1 MNTSNGQR
9 ERPIYMDHHAT
20 TPTDERVVEAMKPY
34 FTEVFGNPSS
44 TDHTYGAEANQA
56 VQQAR
61 KQIAAAINADAT
73 EIVFTSG
80 ATEANNLAID
90 GVVEHYAE
98 RGDHVITCV
107 TEHKAVLDPCKDLRE
122 AGYDVTFLP
131 VNSQGMIDLDD
142 LRGAIRPDTVLISL
156 MAANNEIGLLHPL
169 TEIGQIAKEHDVL
182 FHTDATQAL
191 SYVPLDVDEM
201 NIDLMSL
208 SGHKVYGPK
217 GIGCLYVSGISPT
230 VRLKEQIRG
239 GGQEKGRRSGTLN
252 VPAIVGFGKAVEI
265 AIEEQ
270 AEEAERVRELRDKF
284 WKRLQAEI
292 DGIKLNGHPE
302 QRLPNNLNVAIP
314 NIEAQALIVQLK
326 KRVALSRGSACTN
339 GSVEASHVISAL
351 ENNSESV
358 FSSLRLGLGRSN
370 TLSDV
375 DNASKT
381 ISKVVKTLRRVT
393 V

>member
-1 MNTSNGQR
+1 MSQSNGQQ
-9 ERPIYMDHHAT
+9 EPIYMDHHAT
-20 TPTDERVVEAMKPY
+20 TPTDERVVEAMQPY

-44 TDHTYGAEANQA
+44 TDHTYGAEAGQA
-56 VQQAR
+56 VQRAR
-61 KQIAAAINADAT
+61 SQIAEAINADGS

-90 GVVEHYAE
+90 GMVEHYAE
-98 RGDHVITCV
+98 PGDHIITCV

-131 VNSQGMIDLDD
+131 VDSQGMIDLDD
-142 LRGAIRPDTVLISL
+142 LRDAIRPDTVLISL
-156 MAANNEIGLLHPL
+156 MAANNEIGVLHPL
-169 TEIGQIAKEHDVL
+169 SEIGQIAKEHEVL

-191 SYVPLDVDEM
+191 NYIPLDVEAM

-208 SGHKVYGPK
+208 SGHKIYGPK
-217 GIGCLYVSGISPT
+217 GIGALYVSGISPT

-252 VPAIVGFGKAVEI
+252 VPAIVGFGKAAEI

-270 AEEAERVRELRDKF
+270 AEEAERVRKLRDVL
-284 WKRLQAEI
+284 WERLHAEI

-302 QRLPNNLNVAIP
+302 KRLPNNLNVAIP
-314 NIEAQALIVQLK
+314 NVEAQALIVQVKGRL
-326 KRVALSRGSACTN
+326 ALSRGSACTT

-351 ENNSESV
+351 DNSDESV
-358 FSSLRLGLGRSN
+358 FSSLRLGLGRTN
-370 TLSDV
+370 T
-375 DNASKT
+375 ASEAEKAYKT
-381 ISKVVKTLRRVT
+381 ICRAVQTLRRVS

>member
-1 MNTSNGQR
+1 MSQTNGQQ
-9 ERPIYMDHHAT
+9 EPIYMDHHAT
-20 TPTDERVVEAMKPY
+20 TPTDERVVVAMQPY

-44 TDHTYGAEANQA
+44 TDHTYGAEAGQA
-56 VQQAR
+56 VQRAR
-61 KQIAAAINADAT
+61 SQIAEAINADPS

-90 GVVEHYAE
+90 GVMGHYAE
-98 RGDHVITCV
+98 PGDHIITCV

-131 VNSQGMIDLDD
+131 VDHQGMIDLDD
-142 LRGAIRPDTVLISL
+142 LRNAIRPDTVLITL
-156 MAANNEIGLLHPL
+156 MAANNEIGVLHPL
-169 TEIGQIAKEHDVL
+169 TEIGQIAKEHEVL

-191 SYVPLDVDEM
+191 NYVPLDVEQM

-208 SGHKVYGPK
+208 SGHKIYGPK
-217 GIGCLYVSGISPT
+217 GIGALYVSGISPT

-270 AEEAERVRELRDKF
+270 AEEAERVRKLRDEL
-284 WKRLQAEI
+284 WERLQAEI

-302 QRLPNNLNVAIP
+302 KRLPNNLNVAIP
-314 NIEAQALIVQLK
+314 NVEAQALIVQLK
-326 KRVALSRGSACTN
+326 GKIALSRGSACTT
-339 GSVEASHVISAL
+339 GEVEPSHVITAL
-351 ENNSESV
+351 SDKSKAY
-358 FSSLRLGLGRSN
+358 SSLRFGLGRRTEERQVSSTAEIVSN
-370 TLSDV
+370 AVSR
-375 DNASKT
+375 
-381 ISKVVKTLRRVT
+381 ISRVAI
-393 V
+393 

>member
-1 MNTSNGQR
+1 MSQSNGQ
-9 ERPIYMDHHAT
+9 EQPIYMDHHAT
-20 TPTDERVVEAMKPY
+20 TPTDERVVEAMQPY

-44 TDHTYGAEANQA
+44 NDHTYGAEAGQA
-56 VQQAR
+56 VQRAR
-61 KQIAAAINADAT
+61 SQIAEAINADPS

-98 RGDHVITCV
+98 PGAHLITCV

-131 VNSQGMIDLDD
+131 VDHQGMIDLDD
-142 LRGAIRPDTVLISL
+142 LRDAIRPGTVLISL
-156 MAANNEIGLLHPL
+156 MAANNEIGVLHPL
-169 TEIGQIAKEHDVL
+169 TEIGQIAKEHEVL

-191 SYVPLDVDEM
+191 NYIPLDVEAM

-208 SGHKVYGPK
+208 SGHKIYGPK
-217 GIGCLYVSGISPT
+217 GIGALYVSGISPT

-270 AEEAERVRELRDKF
+270 AEEVERVRELREELWEQMRAK
-284 WKRLQAEI
+284 I
-292 DGIKLNGHPE
+292 DDIKLNGHPE
-302 QRLPNNLNVAIP
+302 KRLPNNLNIALP
-314 NIEAQALIVQLK
+314 GIEAQALVVQTK
-326 KRVALSRGSACTN
+326 NRIALSRGSACTTD
-339 GSVEASHVISAL
+339 SVEASHVIRSIS
-351 ENNSESV
+351 NNGDEE
-358 FSSLRLGLGRSN
+358 FSSFRLGIGRTTSKN
-370 TLSDV
+370 SIDPAVDV
-375 DNASKT
+375 LATAVRRMK
-381 ISKVVKTLRRVT
+381 KVKL
-393 V
+393 

>member
-1 MNTSNGQR
+1 MSQSNGQQG
-9 ERPIYMDHHAT
+9 PIYMDHHAT
-20 TPTDERVVEAMKPY
+20 TPTDERVVEAMQPY

-44 TDHTYGAEANQA
+44 TDHTYGAEAGQA
-56 VQQAR
+56 VQRAR
-61 KQIAAAINADAT
+61 SQIAEAINADPS

-98 RGDHVITCV
+98 PGDHLITCL

-131 VNSQGMIDLDD
+131 VDSQGMIDLDD
-142 LRGAIRPDTVLISL
+142 LRDAIRPSTVLISL
-156 MAANNEIGLLHPL
+156 MAANNEIGVLHPL
-169 TEIGQIAKEHDVL
+169 TEIGQIAKEHEVL

-191 SYVPLDVDEM
+191 NYIPLNVEAM

-208 SGHKVYGPK
+208 SGHKIYGPK
-217 GIGCLYVSGISPT
+217 GIGALYVSGISPT
-230 VRLKEQIRG
+230 VRLREQIRG

-270 AEEAERVRELRDKF
+270 AEEVERIQKLRDKL
-284 WKRLQAEI
+284 WERLQAEI

-302 QRLPNNLNVAIP
+302 KRLPNNLNVAVP
-314 NIEAQALIVQLK
+314 GVESQALIVQLK
-326 KRVALSRGSACTN
+326 DKVALSRGSACTT
-339 GSVEASHVISAL
+339 GKVEESHVIDAIDD
-351 ENNSESV
+351 EGNRK
-358 FSSLRLGLGRSN
+358 FSSVRFGLGKANVESH
-370 TLSDV
+370 
-375 DNASKT
+375 
-381 ISKVVKTLRRVT
+381 ISKASERFSRSINVLKSVSTM
-393 V
+393 

>member
-1 MNTSNGQR
+1 MSQSNEQQ
-9 ERPIYMDHHAT
+9 EPIYMDHHAT
-20 TPTDERVVEAMKPY
+20 TPTDERVVEAMQPY

-44 TDHTYGAEANQA
+44 TDHTYGAEAGQA
-56 VQQAR
+56 VQRAR
-61 KQIAAAINADAT
+61 SQIAEAINADSS

-98 RGDHVITCV
+98 PGDHLITCV

-131 VNSQGMIDLDD
+131 VDHQGMIDLDD
-142 LRGAIRPDTVLISL
+142 LRDAIRPDTVLISL
-156 MAANNEIGLLHPL
+156 MAANNEIGVLHPL
-169 TEIGQIAKEHDVL
+169 TEIGQIAKEHEVL

-191 SYVPLDVDEM
+191 NYIPLDVEAM

-208 SGHKVYGPK
+208 SGHKIYGPK
-217 GIGCLYVSGISPT
+217 GIGALYVSGISPT

-270 AEEAERVRELRDKF
+270 AEEVERVRELREELWEQMRAK
-284 WKRLQAEI
+284 I
-292 DGIKLNGHPE
+292 DDIKLNGHPE
-302 QRLPNNLNVAIP
+302 KRLPNNLNIALP
-314 NIEAQALIVQLK
+314 GIEAQALVVQTK
-326 KRVALSRGSACTN
+326 NRIALSRGSACTT
-339 GSVEASHVISAL
+339 GSVEASHVIRAISNDGD
-351 ENNSESV
+351 EE
-358 FSSLRLGLGRSN
+358 FSSFRLGVGRTTSKN
-370 TLSDV
+370 SIDPAVDV
-375 DNASKT
+375 LAT
-381 ISKVVKTLRRVT
+381 AVRRMKKIKL
-393 V
+393 